1 MPFKGKITDNYDIL
15 LFVEPGKE
23 NSFCGPHD
31 GDLSFVNQST
41 ISDLR

>member
-23 NSFCGPHD
+23 NSFCGSD
-31 GDLSFVNQST
+31 GDLSFVNQSK